1 MSKVGGALPA
11 WYWPEGIPRRSPV
24 AHQTLDRLIKRASSR
39 SAEAPAIVWGD
50 RVLSFGELLETA
62 IAFGQAITELCPGDD
77 VIAIAEADPGE
88 AYVLML
94 SALSAGRR
102 VLLAELTASEAELAQ
117 QLSDAAVRFVLT
129 ATGAGA
135 AGRFAEMHVVDRKQ
149 LSAFDGERAKPRPSK
164 ATDAAVIIPADGELA
179 MHSQYSIAAMGVSL
193 SAFIPQLRQM
203 TLVAPPPLWRWESL
217 AVMTAA
223 LTSGAPISVSSL
235 AELSDSGSVDV
246 TGAYA
251 VMLRRQAD
259 ELIDAK
265 RAPAAL
271 RSLVYLFVS
280 TGHFRPRWRRELE
293 SVCGRE
299 VLPIWGTAPLGPAV
313 AAHPSWFPLDAHG
326 IPLVNVRVV
335 PIDPASGE
343 VSVVPWEMLERAE
356 IGVETPAAMTRF
368 VRDGADAELR
378 SGKILRTFVSGS
390 VDHVGV
396 VVLHRPPQRR
406 GVDRP

>member
-24 AHQTLDRLIKRASSR
+24 AHQTIDRLIKRACSR
-39 SAEAPAIVWGD
+39 STEESAIVWPD
-50 RVLSFGELLETA
+50 RVLSYGELLETV
-62 IAFGQAITELCPGDD
+62 IAFGQAITGLCPGDD
-77 VIAIAEADPGE
+77 VLAVAEADPGE

-94 SALSAGRR
+94 SALAAGKR
-102 VLLAELTASEAELAQ
+102 VLVAEMTASDAELAK
-117 QLSDAAVRFVLT
+117 QLSDAGACCVLS

-135 AGRFAEMHVVDRKQ
+135 AGRSADMHVVQREQ
-149 LSAFDGERAKPRPSK
+149 LSGYDGQRAKLRPTK
-164 ATDAAVIIPADGELA
+164 ATDPAVIIPADGELA
-179 MHSQYSIAAMGVSL
+179 VHSQYSIAAMAVSL
-193 SAFIPQLRQM
+193 LAFIPQLREM
-203 TLVAPPPLWRWESL
+203 TLVAPPPLSRWESL

-223 LTSGAPISVSSL
+223 LTSAAPIAVSSL
-235 AELSDSGSVDV
+235 ADLSNSGSVDV

-259 ELIDAK
+259 ELIQAK
-265 RAPAAL
+265 RAPGIL
-271 RSLVYLFVS
+271 RSLAYLFVS

-293 SVCGRE
+293 SLCGRA

-313 AAHPSWFPLDAHG
+313 AAHPTWFPLDAHG

-356 IGVETPAAMTRF
+356 IGVDSPAAMTRF
-368 VRDGADAELR
+368 VREGADAELR
-378 SGKILRTFVSGS
+378 SGKFLRTFVGGS

-396 VVLHRPPQRR
+396 VVLHRPPKHSV
-406 GVDRP
+406 GGRP